1 MGLYRILH
9 GGVYMV
15 IHMYRSAWLPP
26 VVDPLALRQDFPA
39 FPGDLLVSLAVD
51 EIDVKAG
58 HRVKGRGYRVSG
70 SEYRV

>member
-1 MGLYRILH
+1 MGLYRVLH
-9 GGVYMV
+9 GGYTWLYTC
-15 IHMYRSAWLPP
+15 IRSAWLPP

-70 SEYRV
+70 SESKA